1 MGSPVM
7 NIRSARPSNR
17 IPHGFRGFVLSTSL
31 ALGLGSGVAH
41 AAQSVTHSASV
52 PLSSTDWT
60 QALDL
65 PKFDPAL
72 GSLLA
77 VSLSLDGLNETR
89 TSVENQ
95 DTVPWSVVS
104 GSDVT
109 LRVLDLS
116 GAELAALAPA
126 VRFTNQLS
134 ESDGTVDFAGPSG
147 IANPAQS
154 SSLSVRRD
162 YSVAADDLSGFIG
175 LDSLGLSASAHGQG
189 YYDGP
194 GDYCFLVR
202 TKASLTATLV
212 YTFEPPAPVVIPA
225 PLPPVVVAAPRPA
238 PALGSIGDR
247 VWLDLDANGTQD
259 SAEKGLAKWT
269 VQLVRDGA
277 VVASQPTGSNGDYL
291 FANLPAA
298 TYTVR
303 VVPQAGFLA
312 TFDADGLKS
321 RDAATLSL
329 GAGENRRDLDFGY
342 VCRPVNRPHGNGCG
356 SKYWGTEGWSR
367 VCGAELAEL
376 SAFKLVDPS
385 GRDLDFIDARGGNFG
400 AGLAHDLD
408 DGCRRVRDY
417 LQRELG
423 CDRDDNRDGECS
435 DNSDRNSREDR
446 DLNTGSM
453 ASKLSAHLALFHL
466 NLGNGFIKPT
476 DWVKTPGIA
485 SGRCHPA
492 DLLDL
497 AQAELLKNPCT
508 PKSHKSRAYQQSLK
522 IALESAN
529 RTACR

>member
-1 MGSPVM
+1 MLSNCSFSPHH
-7 NIRSARPSNR
+7 RRPFPPSSRRPCRPSE
-17 IPHGFRGFVLSTSL
+17 GSLSN
-31 ALGLGSGVAH
+31 
-41 AAQSVTHSASV
+41 
-52 PLSSTDWT
+52 WT

-65 PKFDPAL
+65 PKFDPSL

-194 GDYCFLVR
+194 GDYCFFVR

-225 PLPPVVVAAPRPA
+225 PLPPVVIAVPRPA

-259 SAEKGLAKWT
+259 SE
-269 VQLVRDGA
+269 
-277 VVASQPTGSNGDYL
+277 
-291 FANLPAA
+291 
-298 TYTVR
+298 
-303 VVPQAGFLA
+303 
-312 TFDADGLKS
+312 
-321 RDAATLSL
+321 
-329 GAGENRRDLDFGY
+329 
-342 VCRPVNRPHGNGCG
+342 
-356 SKYWGTEGWSR
+356 
-367 VCGAELAEL
+367 
-376 SAFKLVDPS
+376 
-385 GRDLDFIDARGGNFG
+385 
-400 AGLAHDLD
+400 
-408 DGCRRVRDY
+408 
-417 LQRELG
+417 
-423 CDRDDNRDGECS
+423 
-435 DNSDRNSREDR
+435 
-446 DLNTGSM
+446 SM

-522 IALESAN
+522 IVLESAN